1 MALLAFNDK
10 GIYCDQGGFYVDP
23 WRPVDRAIITHG
35 HSDHA
40 RQGHKRYLCTPESA
54 AVLKYR
60 LGRDIT
66 IESLPFGQELNI
78 KGVRIKLI
86 PAGHIIG
93 SAQVR
98 IEYKGEV
105 WVVTGDYK
113 MENDGLSGEFEPIPC
128 HHLITE
134 CTFGL
139 PIYRWKPQQLIFDEI
154 NAWWSSNQAAGK
166 VSLLAGYSLGKAQ
179 RLIQGVDASIGKIYT
194 HGAIE
199 NTNEVLRAEGIPIRK
214 THYISPDIGFNE
226 LKGHLV
232 IAPPGALATSWA
244 QRLKDYS
251 SGVASGWMAVR
262 GNRRRRG
269 VDRGF
274 VLSDHLDWE
283 GLNQVVEACNPEYIY
298 ATHGFKTSVAKWFS
312 EQGRNA
318 YTVDTLYNSES
329 DQFEEAV

>member
-1 MALLAFNDK
+1 MSLLEFNER
-10 GIYCDQGGFYVDP
+10 GIYCSQGDFYIDP
-23 WRPVDRAIITHG
+23 WKPVHKAVITHG

-40 RQGHKRYLCTPESA
+40 RMGHHKYLCTPETA
-54 AVLKYR
+54 IVLKHR
-60 LGRDIT
+60 LGQDIH
-66 IESLPFGQELNI
+66 IERLRFGDRLVQN
-78 KGVRIKLI
+78 GVEIKLI

-98 IEYKGEV
+98 IEYKGEI

-113 MENDGLSGEFEPIPC
+113 IEDDGISGKYDPIPC

-139 PIYRWKPQQLIFDEI
+139 PIYRWQSQQSIFDEI
-154 NAWWSSNQAAGK
+154 NLWWSQNQTMGK

-179 RLIQGVDASIGKIYT
+179 RLIQGIDNSLGKIFT

-199 NTNEVLRAEGIPIRK
+199 NTNKVLREGGIPIRH
-214 THYISPDIGFNE
+214 TEYITPDHTFND

-232 IAPPGALATSWA
+232 LAPPGALSTSWVNK
-244 QRLKDYS
+244 LKDYS

-274 VLSDHLDWE
+274 VLSDHLDWD

-298 ATHGFKTSVAKWFS
+298 ATHGFKETVAKWFNS
-312 EQGRNA
+312 LGRRA

-329 DQFEEAV
+329 EPIADEI